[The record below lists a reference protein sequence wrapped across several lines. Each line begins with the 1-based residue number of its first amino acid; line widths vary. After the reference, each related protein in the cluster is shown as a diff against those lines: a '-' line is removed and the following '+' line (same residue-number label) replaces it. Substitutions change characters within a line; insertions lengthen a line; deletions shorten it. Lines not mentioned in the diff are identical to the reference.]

1 MFLLK
6 RNRKLFEK
14 INQYLEIGSSD
25 IQLFGKAINQYLA
38 HGNDTAFENL
48 KKRVSEIEE
57 DADTLLHDIEGF
69 LIKKSL
75 LPESRSDFKKL
86 LEHYD
91 DIIDCT
97 QDVLIYLYTRNIL
110 IPSFIKEDI
119 KNMVTISITCAEL
132 VKRTIQDLLS
142 RRKEVKNFVHS
153 INEFESQCDDI
164 QAETTKKIFSSEIDK
179 YEKII
184 LVELIEI
191 ISNLTDYCEDAADY
205 IMVINIKRVV

>member
-14 INQYLEIGSSD
+14 INQYLDIGSND
-25 IQLFGKAINQYLA
+25 IQLFGEAVNHYIA
-38 HGNDTAFENL
+38 HGNDTTFERL

-57 DADTLLHDIEGF
+57 EADTLLHDIENF
-69 LIKKSL
+69 LIEKSL

-86 LEHYD
+86 LERYD

-97 QDVLIYLYTRNIL
+97 QDVLIYLYTRNVF
-110 IPSFIKEDI
+110 IPEFIKEDM
-119 KNMVTISITCAEL
+119 KDMVTISITCSKQ
-132 VKRTIQDLLS
+132 VKNAIQDLLGK
-142 RRKEVKNFVHS
+142 RKEIKNFVHS

-164 QAETTKKIFSSEIDK
+164 QAETAKKIFNSDIDK
-179 YEKII
+179 FDKII
-184 LVELIEI
+184 LVELLKI
-191 ISNLTDYCEDAADY
+191 IANLTDYCEDAADH